1 MNRLPK
7 SLIALQHRNYR
18 LLWFGLLI
26 SMSGSLMRNA
36 AILWHISLR
45 VPDDQKAL
53 ALGLVGLVRVV
64 PIIVF
69 SFISGVVAD
78 ALDRRRLMLLTNSA
92 MLLVSTTLAVATF
105 NGLDAPWLIYL
116 LAGLGA
122 AIGSF
127 DGPARQSLFPNLVP
141 REHLPNAISLNS
153 IMFQMASVIGPAV
166 GGLIIGTAGV
176 AWAYAAD
183 AVSFLALL
191 TTLLLMRDVPA
202 RAAEAR
208 SEISLRAWWEG
219 LRFVFSAPLIRSTM
233 LLDFFATFFA
243 SATALLPIFAQDIL
257 HVGAQGYGVL
267 AAAPAAG
274 AFLTSVAMVPL
285 VERIQARGRVL
296 VASVAVYG
304 LATVLFGFSTT
315 FWLTYACL
323 FLTGA
328 ADMVSTVLR
337 NIVRQLMTPDGMRG
351 RMTSVNMV
359 FFMGGPQL
367 GELEAGLVAQ
377 AFGPAI
383 SVISGGLGCLLAT
396 GVIVWNT
403 PHLLAYHKETPLPA
417 AQAAD

>member
-116 LAGLGA
+116 LAGVGA